1 MVKPLDV
8 PAYESLQSMPALFD
22 DLLPRAA
29 AAALQSFRTAAAPIV
44 GAAINDAKVSQVSA
58 IYHSF

>member
-8 PAYESLQSMPALFD
+8 PAYESLQSVPALFD

-29 AAALQSFRTAAAPIV
+29 AAALESFRTAAAPIV
-44 GAAINDAKVSQVSA
+44 GAAINDAKVGRDVC
-58 IYHSF
+58 YV